1 MLHNLLVV
9 LFATTAGFTAS
20 GIIASIYRLLT
31 KKKAEKPLEKIS
43 YWAVMVVAGPT
54 VLFDNA
60 ARSWKTKSCSAM
72 AFWLATAICGYWSFA
87 LGLFVIELALS
98 L

>member
-1 MLHNLLVV
+1 MLHDLIVV

-20 GIIASIYRLLT
+20 GIIANIYRLVVR
-31 KKKAEKPLEKIS
+31 KKAENPFAKIS

>member
-1 MLHNLLVV
+1 MLHDLMVV

-20 GIIASIYRLLT
+20 GIIANIYRLIV
-31 KKKAEKPLEKIS
+31 KKKAENPFSKLS
-43 YWAVMVVAGPT
+43 YIAVMVVAGPT

-60 ARSWKTKSCSAM
+60 ARSWKTKSCTAM

-87 LGLFVIELALS
+87 LGLFVIELALA